1 MTITHGERISKDEA
15 TMKITRIPG
24 AAEGRCKT
32 VEHNGFVWTVAT
44 AKGASIAEQTR
55 AALEQID
62 TNLREAG
69 TDKHHI
75 VESAVYL
82 TDMSRKAEMDEV
94 WCEWIPDDGW
104 PCRACVGTDLAAGDL
119 VEIKVTAVK

>member
-1 MTITHGERISKDEA
+1 MN
-15 TMKITRIPG
+15 ITRTPG

-44 AKGASIAEQTR
+44 AKGDSIADQTR
-55 AALEQID
+55 AVLAQIES
-62 TNLREAG
+62 NLNEAG

-75 VESAVYL
+75 VETLVYI
-82 TDMSRKAEMDEV
+82 TDMSRKAEMDAV
-94 WCEWIPDDGW
+94 WCEWIPDGGW
-104 PCRACVGTDLAAGDL
+104 PCRACVGADLAPGDL